1 MKVVTKKVVKRKEA
15 DRESIDLL
23 LRRAKKKIPFFET
36 MEEINLV
43 PYLDVMV
50 NLIIFMLVTISA
62 FLPLGILSIF
72 PPASGV
78 STPSDGSPTPTPPPT
93 RNLTVFITGQ
103 GFTWAG
109 SGGQLPPI
117 AMKPGGEYDF
127 QGLQA
132 KAIELKKMY
141 PDERQIIIA
150 AEKEIR
156 YEILIKT
163 MDILRNNGNDILFDV
178 VKLSPGLK

>member
-1 MKVVTKKVVKRKEA
+1 MKLVTKKIAKRKEV
-15 DRESIDLL
+15 DREMIDLL
-23 LRRAKKKIPFFET
+23 VHRAKKRIPFYHT
-36 MEEINLV
+36 MDEINLV

-72 PPASGV
+72 PPASQAA
-78 STPSDGSPTPTPPPT
+78 SPSAAPLQETPKPE
-93 RNLTVFITGQ
+93 RALTVFITTQ
-103 GFTWAG
+103 GFTFAG
-109 SGGQLPPI
+109 VGGVLPPI
-117 AMKPGGEYDF
+117 ARKPNGEYDF
-127 QGLQA
+127 AALQQR
-132 KAIELKKMY
+132 AIELKRQY

-156 YEILIKT
+156 YEVLIKT
-163 MDILRNNGNDILFDV
+163 MDTLRNNGDQLLFDI

>member
-1 MKVVTKKVVKRKEA
+1 MKVVTKKTTRKKEV
-15 DRESIDLL
+15 DREMIDLL
-23 LRRAKKKIPFFET
+23 IHRAKKKVPYYHR

-72 PPASGV
+72 PPASQ
-78 STPSDGSPTPTPPPT
+78 SSARDPTKPQETPKEQRT
-93 RNLTVFITGQ
+93 LTVFITHD

-109 SGGQLPPI
+109 TSGVLPPI
-117 AMKPGGEYDF
+117 VKKPNGDYDYET
-127 QGLQA
+127 LQQR
-132 KAIELKKMY
+132 AIELKRQY
-141 PDERQIIIA
+141 QDERQIIIA
-150 AEKEIR
+150 AERDIR
-156 YEILIKT
+156 YEVLIKT
-163 MDILRNNGNDILFDV
+163 MDFLRNYNDQILFDV